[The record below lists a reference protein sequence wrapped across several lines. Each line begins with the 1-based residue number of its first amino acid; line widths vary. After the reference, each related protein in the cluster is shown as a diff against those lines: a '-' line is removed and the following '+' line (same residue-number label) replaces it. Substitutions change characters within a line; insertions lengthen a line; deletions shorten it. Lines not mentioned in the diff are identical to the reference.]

1 MDIKVETTSRNLLF
15 LIVLVVASSSKI
27 FINQASEKVLQTQSM
42 QRHKQ
47 KLIQSK
53 QFLVLDEEGHHYM
66 PPTKTLPNKNGKISL
81 SDDYW
86 LVARNMKEDQGEKKQ
101 LDISGCLGDMQG

>member
-1 MDIKVETTSRNLLF
+1 ML
-15 LIVLVVASSSKI
+15 
-27 FINQASEKVLQTQSM
+27 
-42 QRHKQ
+42 
-47 KLIQSK
+47 
-53 QFLVLDEEGHHYM
+53 
-66 PPTKTLPNKNGKISL
+66 PTKTLPNKNGKISL